1 MKINVLVSVT
11 ILKTKNVNRFG
22 LVYTK
27 FRECQELLL
36 ILVTVSYDDGFECV
50 IFNSSL
56 YIFCNNSTFAFNSA
70 FSFSRFLIRSSGSE
84 DTNIGIKFAGFILL
98 YDILKKGKRQEILD
112 LGFTKR
118 I

>member
-1 MKINVLVSVT
+1 
-11 ILKTKNVNRFG
+11 
-22 LVYTK
+22 
-27 FRECQELLL
+27 
-36 ILVTVSYDDGFECV
+36 
-50 IFNSSL
+50 
-56 YIFCNNSTFAFNSA
+56 
-70 FSFSRFLIRSSGSE
+70 LIRSSGSE